1 MKAVKEK
8 KGEFAL
14 NRRTLSTYEKKT
26 VSMWK
31 AINWSTLIVAFLTLV
46 VIMTLN
52 GGEIQL

>member
-1 MKAVKEK
+1 MKEK

-14 NRRTLSTYEKKT
+14 NRRTLSTYEKKI